1 MGEKKNTQKEKKKK
15 ETHVQWDNLC
25 SFKGVSL
32 HTNFILTLS
41 KRITVF
47 VRELAEKFRELFEKL
62 LTSQHVSE
70 IAFFFN
76 KVF

>member
-47 VRELAEKFRELFEKL
+47 VRELAEKF
-62 LTSQHVSE
+62 
-70 IAFFFN
+70 
-76 KVF
+76 